1 MLEANELC
9 FPNNIVDVM
18 AARVKQ
24 NFDVIDPSGET
35 IVVKRSLTMED
46 ADQTIGIVPVDWAP
60 KGQPEIGRKPN
71 QFEVPVQAYTIM
83 LQALIND
90 MNEDQAIR
98 RHGLFSTKLRRMLYR
113 DTVLLSALSQ
123 LEVIDDGVKEKTLQ
137 YAIRSQQFLVTQ
149 RDSSFQR
156 LSVIEFY
163 LETQTSSTT

>member
-24 NFDVIDPSGET
+24 NFDVIDPSGDT
-35 IVVKRSLTMED
+35 VVIKRSLTVSD
-46 ADQTIGIVPVDWAP
+46 PDQSIGIVPVDWAP

-71 QFEVPVQAYTIM
+71 QFEVSAQAYTIM

-90 MNEDQAIR
+90 MDEDRAIR
-98 RHGLFSTKLRRMLYR
+98 RHSLFSTKLRRMLYR
-113 DTVLLSALSQ
+113 DTVLLSALAQ
-123 LEVIDDGVKEKTLQ
+123 LEVTDSDVREKTLQ
-137 YAIRSQQFLVTQ
+137 YGIRSQQFLVT
-149 RDSSFQR
+149 RKDSSFQY

-163 LETQTSSTT
+163 LETQISSTT